1 VLAASA
7 LAVAAA
13 AGADLVVLTNGRVI
27 EAERAWYEGD
37 QVRYQKNGGTF
48 GLPRSLVKTIETQ
61 GAGPVADP
69 DLARG
74 QALLAAGSASAAVDV
89 FLGVLARTPTLVP
102 AFQGLAQAHVARK
115 DGHSAKDAAS
125 RAVALDG
132 RNALSHALLGDALAL
147 LGDRAGAESAYRRSL
162 LLKPDPVVE
171 RKASA
176 LGAAPSSSGPR
187 AQFRIRY
194 DGGANETL
202 GQVVLEVLSG
212 AYEDFARRLGFRPQD
227 PINVVL
233 EMGTGIQDGVPEWAA
248 GVNDGTIRVP
258 LRGIEQPTP
267 RLVAVLRHELAH
279 SFIAARTGGNCPTW
293 LQEGISQWLEGG
305 DPHRDD
311 ATVAAAVRGGRLLPL
326 LTLEGPFQALPPESV
341 TLAYAESLS
350 AVAHIVKTR
359 SPAAI
364 VRLLAGLGDGLPA
377 EEALPAALALSYPEF
392 QSNWESSLRTVG
404 RAGR

>member
-1 VLAASA
+1 MLT
-7 LAVAAA
+7 AAA
-13 AGADLVVLTNGRVI
+13 PAGADLITLTNGRVI

-37 QVRYQKNGGTF
+37 QVRYEKNGGTF
-48 GLPRSLVKTIETQ
+48 GLPRSLVRAVESQASGT
-61 GAGPVADP
+61 PADA

-74 QALLAAGSASAAVDV
+74 QALLAAGSAGDAIVAFLAV
-89 FLGVLARTPTLVP
+89 LGRTPTSVP
-102 AFQGLAQAHVARK
+102 AFQGMAQAHLARK
-115 DGHSAKDAAS
+115 DGHSAREAAG
-125 RAVALDG
+125 RAIALDG
-132 RNALSHALLGDALAL
+132 RNALSHVLLGDALAL
-147 LGDRAGAESAYRRSL
+147 LGERTGAESAYRRSL
-162 LLKPDPVVE
+162 LLKPDPAVE
-171 RKASA
+171 RKASGLA
-176 LGAAPSSSGPR
+176 AAPGAAAAR

-194 DGGANETL
+194 DGGTNEPL
-202 GQVVLEVLSG
+202 AQVVLEVLSG

-248 GVNDGTIRVP
+248 GVNDGAIRVP
-258 LRGIEQPTP
+258 LRGVEQPTP
-267 RLVAVLRHELAH
+267 RLIAVLRHELAH

-311 ATVAAAVRGGRLLPL
+311 ATVAAAARRGRLLPL

-359 SPAAI
+359 GPAAI

-392 QSNWESSLRTVG
+392 QSTWETSLKSVG
-404 RAGR
+404 RAG